1 MTMPSAGT
9 IPPGP
14 AEKYDTSR
22 DLLGWL
28 EEQFKRYGDIYQAS
42 IHGFNAYVISAPD
55 LAEHVLRRNWQNYT
69 KGWAIKRVAFL
80 LGNGLMVSEG
90 EFWQGQRRMI
100 QPAFHRTAVAAL
112 VDVIAAAND
121 ALRRRWEQAAR
132 DQAAVNVTRDVSLM
146 ILEIVLKIVFG
157 HDADRVAPHFTIL
170 SDESGRTLQ
179 FAQLFRALGRIVLEV
194 IVERRGKAADTN
206 DILGM
211 LMAARDRD
219 DGHAMSDRQL
229 VNEVMTLVVAGHET
243 TASALNW
250 AWYLLSRHPAIEATL
265 ASELARLCTQA
276 PPGLDDLAKFTY
288 TRQVLDEV
296 LRLYPPGWLMTRR
309 ALGDDRIGGYL
320 VSAGTEIYISPYLI
334 HRNPRLW
341 HDPDRFDPD
350 RFGPDAPQDRHPLAQ
365 MPFSAGP
372 RNCIGE
378 TLARVEMQIHLM
390 TIAGRL
396 RMRHDDPRP
405 PEFEAGVNL
414 RSRHD
419 FIMTPELRVP
429 ASG

>member
-1 MTMPSAGT
+1 MTLSSAGP

-14 AEKYDTSR
+14 AEKYDTSQ
-22 DLLGWL
+22 DLVGWL
-28 EEQFKRYGDIYQAS
+28 AQQFKRYGSIYKAS
-42 IHGFNAYVISAPD
+42 IHGFDAYVISAPD

-90 EFWQGQRRMI
+90 EFWQSQRRMV
-100 QPAFHRTAVAAL
+100 QPAFHRNAVGSL

-121 ALRRRWEQAAR
+121 ALLQQWEQAAR
-132 DQAAVNVTRDVSLM
+132 DKVAVNVTRDVSLT

-157 HDADRVAPHFTIL
+157 PDAARVAPRFNIL
-170 SDESGRTLQ
+170 SDESARTLQ

-194 IVERRGKAADTN
+194 IAERRARTEGAGDV
-206 DILGM
+206 LGM

-219 DGHAMSDRQL
+219 DGHAMPDRQL

-250 AWYLLSRHPAIEATL
+250 AWYLLSRHPEAEAKL
-265 ASELARLCTQA
+265 AAELSRLGTDG
-276 PPGLDDLAKFTY
+276 PPALDDLSKYTY
-288 TRQVLDEV
+288 ARQVLDEV

-309 ALGDDRIGGYL
+309 ALGGDNIGGY
-320 VSAGTEIYISPYLI
+320 VVPPGTEIYIPPYLI
-334 HRNPRLW
+334 HRNPHLW
-341 HDPDRFDPD
+341 DDPDHFDPD
-350 RFGPDAPQDRHPLAQ
+350 RFGPDVPQDRHPLAFI
-365 MPFSAGP
+365 PFSAGP

-378 TLARVEMQIHLM
+378 ILARVEMQIHLM

-396 RMRHDDPRP
+396 TLRYADPRP
-405 PEFEAGVNL
+405 PDFEAGVNL

-419 FIMTPELRVP
+419 FMMTPELR
-429 ASG
+429 